1 MNTIELNFKEKIQE
15 HFRTEKILNQNLETL
30 TEYNDMLEKDRAK
43 EKQLRLKLEE
53 EYMQNTKN
61 HEEEVKL
68 RLKFEGKFNTMHDT
82 HRELEI
88 RHDRTLVELRMAQQQ
103 LKESEDEAKVKSTE
117 LVTIQKVRVEQDS
130 LIATL
135 KEYKLVTEKEIKKK
149 NLILRTAD
157 TKRTQAQDNYELK
170 RYEVQ
175 ESAKDLN
182 DVKTKMD
189 VQTQEIE
196 HLRGILA
203 ANQLEKDEIESAR
216 QKIKTKYKKI
226 KAQFEERAGQIE
238 LYQADSEAKTQT
250 AKEYI
255 TELEPLRKQNESLE
269 NKLNDINEKFVES
282 FEKRK

>member
-250 AKEYI
+250 VKEYI